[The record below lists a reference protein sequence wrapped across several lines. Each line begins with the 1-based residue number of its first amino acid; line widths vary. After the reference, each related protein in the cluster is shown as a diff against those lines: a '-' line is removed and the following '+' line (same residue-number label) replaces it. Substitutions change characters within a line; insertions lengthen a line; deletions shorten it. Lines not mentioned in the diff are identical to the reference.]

1 MTGLNLFG
9 LRAFLPEAILL
20 VLTLAA
26 LPAGVFRHPYFAK
39 INANRLVFSGLILS
53 LLFLFVFPA
62 FPTGTMPTEAPYVLF
77 VREMLLI
84 TGITAMAYGVS
95 WLQYKKFSRFE
106 YGVLLSFSLFGLMLA
121 VSAED
126 FMMMFLGLE
135 AAQTPLCFMIAYKR
149 QGERSTEAGAKY
161 VIVAMLSSAFLMF
174 GISVLYV
181 CTGSVAFSQIAAADK
196 ALIMPSFLMG
206 VVFVVSGL
214 FLRLGAAPFHAWRAD
229 VYEGAPTPVTAFMGM
244 TVRIGLLAVMA
255 RVILKAFPGLD
266 FFWDPV
272 LSCVALFSIFVGGFG
287 ALVQTNIKR
296 LCAYTVIAADG
307 FALLAL
313 SASDASAFL
322 FFLTTDAVL
331 TAGLFAIVLSL
342 RIGGD
347 LSEEIRTLSGQARVK
362 PVRGALF
369 SLIFLGIAGLPPFA
383 GFYGRFFVFKE
394 CVQDGRFAAVFA
406 AMTGALVLAYVYLKI
421 IRQIYFLPP
430 KEELSAASGMM
441 RAAIWVAALFSL
453 LLTARAGSLWSVV
466 KAAAVMGGG

>member
-1 MTGLNLFG
+1 MTGLNLLS
-9 LRAFLPEAILL
+9 LRVFLPETVLL
-20 VLTLAA
+20 ALTLAA

-39 INANRLVFSGLILS
+39 LNANRLVFAGLISALF
-53 LLFLFVFPA
+53 FLFA
-62 FPTGTMPTEAPYVLF
+62 FPTLPPGIMLEEAPYALF
-77 VREMLLI
+77 VKKMLLM

-95 WLQYKKFSRFE
+95 WLKYKKFSRFE
-106 YGVLLSFSLFGLMLA
+106 YGILLSFSLFGLMLA

-135 AAQTPLCFMIAYKR
+135 TAQTPLCFMIAYKR

-161 VIVAMLSSAFLMF
+161 VIVAMLSSVFLMF

-181 CTGSVAFSQIAAADK
+181 CTGSVAFEQIAAADK
-196 ALIMPSFLMG
+196 AFILPSFMLG

-244 TVRIGLLAVMA
+244 TVRIGLLAVTA
-255 RVILKAFPGLD
+255 RVILEAFSGLD
-266 FFWDPV
+266 FFWDSV
-272 LSCVALFSIFVGGFG
+272 LPAVALFSIFVGGFG

-296 LCAYTVIAADG
+296 LCAYTLIAADG
-307 FALLAL
+307 IALLAL
-313 SASDASAFL
+313 PGSDTSAFL
-322 FFLTTDAVL
+322 FFLTVDAVL

-347 LSEEIRTLSGQARVK
+347 LSEEIRTLAGQARVK

-369 SLIFLGIAGLPPFA
+369 SLIFLGITGLPPFA

-394 CVQDGRFAAVFA
+394 CLQDGHAAAVFA

-441 RAAIWVAALFSL
+441 RAAIWTAALFSL
-453 LLTARAGSLWSVV
+453 LLTAQAGALWSVV
-466 KAAAVMGGG
+466 KAAAVVGGG